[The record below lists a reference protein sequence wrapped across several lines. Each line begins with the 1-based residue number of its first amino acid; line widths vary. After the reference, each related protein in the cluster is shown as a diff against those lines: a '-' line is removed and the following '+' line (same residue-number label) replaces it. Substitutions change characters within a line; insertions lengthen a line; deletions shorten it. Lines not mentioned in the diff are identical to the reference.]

1 MARNRKKGI
10 VRKTYKLATY
20 HPSTKIP
27 AEVKKPLFG
36 LIAFNLIS
44 SAIFDLF
51 SFTLKGSQYWAG
63 KNTFLCLVCLVLY
76 FSKDVLNSVKG
87 TFYDLKNADIDNLY
101 KSLLNGSIIEIVD
114 ATRDKVYKDEKLLTT
129 SDLIFGIKEYISL
142 VHNLYK
148 NIPTAFVDTAT
159 MFVMTASLMLIEFN
173 ESKDIKLTLT
183 FFGIL
188 LICATL
194 YVVLLKVRIN
204 QRNKY
209 RKMMR
214 QLRKNEE
221 NFLNDLKNLIPIEK
235 KDFNYHANKFKDCIS
250 NNIKE
255 KKSLNLEMNIN
266 FLLRSLVLLT
276 FMMLIAFLKLKGKP
290 LTATVI
296 LDVVATTSVYDV
308 LLRKIQ
314 NILSN
319 FENILDITSDMEVYF
334 EEYKLIV
341 DCYDR
346 EIKLREEELNSD
358 INNITI
364 SPFSFSYTS
373 NGDVFKLTVS
383 DGFSISTGN
392 IVLVNGHT
400 GCGKSTIMKL
410 LTGKIKL
417 ENSPVSFKNTSGYLN
432 SIVLEARSTLGCNS
446 VLNEIVLDENADT
459 LNCNFEKLLYLL
471 KELTLFDDILIMLH
485 ANNIEESKKDSL
497 VLRYL
502 RKKTFKEF
510 STGQQQRLLIT
521 KVLYNLKD
529 QQIIAF
535 DEVTSGL
542 DDATATKVLKFI
554 CNYCQA
560 DKKRIILFATHQVAL
575 TRSVCDTEI
584 TFHTKAESSEA
595 IFSQL

>member
-10 VRKTYKLATY
+10 VRKTYNLATY

-27 AEVKKPLFG
+27 AEVRKPLFS

-44 SAIFDLF
+44 SALLDLF

-76 FSKDVLNSVKG
+76 FSKDLLNSVKG
-87 TFYDLKNADIDNLY
+87 TFCDLKNADIDNLY
-101 KSLLNGSIIEIVD
+101 KGLLNGSIIEIVD
-114 ATRDKVYKDEKLLTT
+114 ATRDKVYKDENLLTT

-148 NIPTAFVDTAT
+148 MIPSALVETGT
-159 MFVMTASLMLIEFN
+159 MIVMTISLMLIEFN
-173 ESKDIKLTLT
+173 ESKDLGLTLT
-183 FFGIL
+183 FFGVL

-204 QRNKY
+204 QRNKH
-209 RKMMR
+209 RKKMR

-221 NFLNDLKNLIPIEK
+221 NFLNDLRNLIPIEE
-235 KDFNYHANKFKDCIS
+235 KDFNFHANKFKDCIS

-266 FLLRSLVLLT
+266 FLLRSLVLLS
-276 FMMLIAFLKLKGKP
+276 FMMLISFLKLKGKP
-290 LTATVI
+290 LTSTVI
-296 LDVVATTSVYDV
+296 LDVVAVTSVYDV

-314 NILSN
+314 KILSN
-319 FENILDITSDMEVYF
+319 IENILDVTSDMEVYF

-341 DCYDR
+341 DCYDK

-358 INNITI
+358 IDSITI
-364 SPFSFSYTS
+364 SPFNFSYTA
-373 NGDVFKLTVS
+373 NGDVFKLTVA

-446 VLNEIVLDENADT
+446 VLSEIILEDIYNEMSFDFD
-459 LNCNFEKLLYLL
+459 KLLYLL
-471 KELTLFDDILIMLH
+471 KELTLFDDILVMLH
-485 ANNIEESKKDSL
+485 ATNISESKKDVL
-497 VLRYL
+497 VLKYL
-502 RKKTFKEF
+502 SKKTFKEF

-560 DKKRIILFATHQVAL
+560 DKKRIILFATHQVNL
-575 TRSVCDTEI
+575 TRVVCDTEI
-584 TFHTKAESSEA
+584 TFNTKAESSEA

>member
-1 MARNRKKGI
+1 MSREKTGI
-10 VRKTYKLATY
+10 IRRTYNLAKY
-20 HPSTKIP
+20 HSVTKIP
-27 AEVKKPLFG
+27 TEVRKPLFS
-36 LIAFNLIS
+36 LIAFSLIT
-44 SAIFDLF
+44 SALLDLF
-51 SFTLKGSQYWAG
+51 SFTLKGSQFFAG
-63 KNTFLCLVCLVLY
+63 KNIFLCLACLVLY
-76 FSKDVLNSVKG
+76 FSKDVLNSIKG

-114 ATRDKVYKDEKLLTT
+114 ATRNKVYKEERLLTT
-129 SDLIFGIKEYISL
+129 SDLIFGIKEYVSL
-142 VHNLYK
+142 VHELYRK
-148 NIPTAFVDTAT
+148 IPSALVETVTLV
-159 MFVMTASLMLIEFN
+159 VMTISLMLIEFN
-173 ESKDIKLTLT
+173 ESKNLKLTLT

-194 YVVLLKVRIN
+194 YVVLLKIRIN
-204 QRNKY
+204 QKNKY
-209 RKMMR
+209 RKKLR
-214 QLRKNEE
+214 EFRKNEE
-221 NFLNDLKNLIPIEK
+221 NHLNDLKNLVPIEK
-235 KDFNYHANKFKDCIS
+235 KDFDYHANKLKTCIS
-250 NNIKE
+250 NNIE
-255 KKSLNLEMNIN
+255 ERKSLNLELNIN
-266 FLLRSLVLLT
+266 FLLRSLVLLS
-276 FMMLIAFLKLKGKP
+276 FMMLIAILKLKGKT
-290 LTATVI
+290 LTSNVI
-296 LDVVATTSVYDV
+296 LDVVAVTSVYDV
-308 LLRKIQ
+308 ILGKIQ
-314 NILSN
+314 KILANI
-319 FENILDITSDMEVYF
+319 EDILDITNDMEIYF
-334 EEYKLIV
+334 EEFKLIV

-358 INNITI
+358 INSITI
-364 SPFSFSYTS
+364 SPFNFSYTS
-373 NGDVFKLTVS
+373 NGDVFKLTVPN
-383 DGFSISTGN
+383 GFSISTGN
-392 IVLVNGHT
+392 VVLVNGHT

-432 SIVLEARSTLGCNS
+432 SVILEARSTLGCNS
-446 VLNEIVLDENADT
+446 VLSEIILDDVSDEM
-459 LNCNFEKLLYLL
+459 NCDFEKLLYLL
-471 KELTLFDDILIMLH
+471 KELTLFDDILVMLH
-485 ANNIEESKKDSL
+485 ASNIEESKKDSL
-497 VLRYL
+497 VLNYL
-502 RKKTFKEF
+502 SKKTFKEF